1 MSSQTPDLN
10 ALHSTIQKLP
20 AELQAE
26 AIAELKNAADAI
38 AALAQMFCRVD
49 SGALRDSIHVE
60 QNGENFIVKA
70 GGATAP
76 HAPIIEA
83 KYPFLKPAV
92 DAMKPQIDAALNKL
106 MEAKLGNVTGSK

>member
-1 MSSQTPDLN
+1 MSSQPTDLN

-26 AIAELKNAADAI
+26 AIAELKNAAEAI

-60 QNGENFIVKA
+60 PVTDGFIVKA

-92 DAMKPQIDAALNKL
+92 EAMNPQIDAVLNKIVQ
-106 MEAKLGNVTGSK
+106 EKQTNVSSK